1 MATTAQTNGIP
12 PSSSSSGP
20 SQSQT
25 QQPQSQPTQNT
36 TTSGSTTIPNTQATT
51 TTTATGGPSQPPGAP
66 SSPTTATAE
75 PRPRDARTIELLL
88 TSQGVTSFDNRVPL
102 LLLDFAYR
110 HTSSI
115 LNDALHLTGDP
126 YSSHAGAKPSASSGA
141 IPTAPP
147 GGDASVSTSAVNI
160 AIASRQAYQFR
171 GGAGGGGG
179 GMGGGVGG
187 GGASKEWLQELARER
202 NKVGLPRILANEW
215 GVRLP
220 NERFVLSGQSWGLRD
235 QWAGGAE
242 DSMEED
248 EEEDGEDGASDDDD
262 DDDDDAM
269 EGVEG
274 GQQKKRKKK
283 KDKNKEDGEEEDEE
297 NGGGGLDEF
306 LGDDMGDEDM
316 EGME

>member
-1 MATTAQTNGIP
+1 MATTVQTNGIP
-12 PSSSSSGP
+12 PSSSSTGP

-51 TTTATGGPSQPPGAP
+51 TTTTGGPSQAPGAP
-66 SSPTTATAE
+66 SSPTAATAE

-171 GGAGGGGG
+171 GGAGGGG
-179 GMGGGVGG
+179 
-187 GGASKEWLQELARER
+187 ASKEWLQELARER

-220 NERFVLSGQSWGLRD
+220 NERFVLSGQSWGLRN
-235 QWAGGAE
+235 QWGGGAAE

-262 DDDDDAM
+262 DAM

-274 GQQKKRKKK
+274 GQQKKKK
-283 KDKNKEDGEEEDEE
+283 KDKGKEDGEEEDEDG
-297 NGGGGLDEF
+297 GGGGLDEF